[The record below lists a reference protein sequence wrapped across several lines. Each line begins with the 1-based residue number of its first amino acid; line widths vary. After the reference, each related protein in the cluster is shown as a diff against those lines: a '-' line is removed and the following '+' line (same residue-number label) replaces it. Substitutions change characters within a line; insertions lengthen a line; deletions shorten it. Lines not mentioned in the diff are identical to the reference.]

1 MSGAL
6 RKMGVYLGLVED
18 GERYNARYD
27 DELDDGYDD
36 YEDEAV
42 DGESHETESVPP
54 SSSSEEQVGTVS
66 KFPDRRGVT
75 ASPEVTEL
83 ARITTVHPRSYNEA
97 RVIGEHFRDGTPVIM
112 NLTEMDHADAKRLVD
127 FASKPDLLLPW
138 VDRADHHQGV
148 PGLPAER
155 DAGRGGEGE
164 DRRGRVLQPELT
176 PGFPGLLH
184 SCLTMTALLLVLS
197 VLSWVLLAF
206 FLMLVARFVL
216 SLIVMFAPQWHP
228 KGPMLLLFELIYSV
242 TDPFLRPLRRILP
255 PIGAGGIRI
264 DLSML
269 MLFVLVSLAMSINST
284 AIRSL

>member
-27 DELDDGYDD
+27 DEYDDGYDD
-36 YEDEAV
+36 YEDQAV
-42 DGESHETESVPP
+42 DGESHETEPVPAR

-127 FASKPDLLLPW
+127 FAAGLIFCCRGSIERITTKVFLVCPPNVTLAAEEKEKIA
-138 VDRADHHQGV
+138 AD
-148 PGLPAER
+148 
-155 DAGRGGEGE
+155 
-164 DRRGRVLQPELT
+164 
-176 PGFPGLLH
+176 GFYNQ
-184 SCLTMTALLLVLS
+184 S
-197 VLSWVLLAF
+197 
-206 FLMLVARFVL
+206 
-216 SLIVMFAPQWHP
+216 
-228 KGPMLLLFELIYSV
+228 
-242 TDPFLRPLRRILP
+242 
-255 PIGAGGIRI
+255 
-264 DLSML
+264 
-269 MLFVLVSLAMSINST
+269 
-284 AIRSL
+284 

>member
-42 DGESHETESVPP
+42 DGESHEPESVPAR

-127 FASKPDLLLPW
+127 FAAGLIFCCRGSIERITTKVFLVCPPNVTLAAEEKEKIA
-138 VDRADHHQGV
+138 AD
-148 PGLPAER
+148 
-155 DAGRGGEGE
+155 
-164 DRRGRVLQPELT
+164 
-176 PGFPGLLH
+176 GFYNQ
-184 SCLTMTALLLVLS
+184 S
-197 VLSWVLLAF
+197 
-206 FLMLVARFVL
+206 
-216 SLIVMFAPQWHP
+216 
-228 KGPMLLLFELIYSV
+228 
-242 TDPFLRPLRRILP
+242 
-255 PIGAGGIRI
+255 
-264 DLSML
+264 
-269 MLFVLVSLAMSINST
+269 
-284 AIRSL
+284 

>member
-27 DELDDGYDD
+27 DDEYDDGYDD

-42 DGESHETESVPP
+42 DGESHETEPVAARPGP
-54 SSSSEEQVGTVS
+54 DEQVGNVS

-127 FASKPDLLLPW
+127 FASRPDLLLPGL
-138 VDRADHHQGV
+138 DRADHHQGV
-148 PGLPAER
+148 PGLPAQR
-155 DAGRGGEGE
+155 DVGRGGEGK
-164 DRRGRVLQPELT
+164 DRRGRVLQPELRSGASPVFYT
-176 PGFPGLLH
+176 
-184 SCLTMTALLLVLS
+184 LV
-197 VLSWVLLAF
+197 
-206 FLMLVARFVL
+206 
-216 SLIVMFAPQWHP
+216 
-228 KGPMLLLFELIYSV
+228 
-242 TDPFLRPLRRILP
+242 
-255 PIGAGGIRI
+255 
-264 DLSML
+264 
-269 MLFVLVSLAMSINST
+269 
-284 AIRSL
+284 

>member
-27 DELDDGYDD
+27 DEYDEGYDD

-42 DGESHETESVPP
+42 DGESHETEPVPARSS

-127 FASKPDLLLPW
+127 FAAGLIFCCRGSIERITTKVFLVCPPNVTLAAEEKEKIA
-138 VDRADHHQGV
+138 AD
-148 PGLPAER
+148 
-155 DAGRGGEGE
+155 
-164 DRRGRVLQPELT
+164 
-176 PGFPGLLH
+176 GFYNQ
-184 SCLTMTALLLVLS
+184 S
-197 VLSWVLLAF
+197 
-206 FLMLVARFVL
+206 
-216 SLIVMFAPQWHP
+216 
-228 KGPMLLLFELIYSV
+228 
-242 TDPFLRPLRRILP
+242 
-255 PIGAGGIRI
+255 
-264 DLSML
+264 
-269 MLFVLVSLAMSINST
+269 
-284 AIRSL
+284 

>member
-27 DELDDGYDD
+27 DEYDD
-36 YEDEAV
+36 FDEYEDEAV
-42 DGESHETESVPP
+42 DGESHETEPVPAR

-127 FASKPDLLLPW
+127 FAAGLIFCCRGSIERITTKVFLVCPPN
-138 VDRADHHQGV
+138 VTVAAEEKEKIAAD
-148 PGLPAER
+148 
-155 DAGRGGEGE
+155 
-164 DRRGRVLQPELT
+164 
-176 PGFPGLLH
+176 GFYNQ
-184 SCLTMTALLLVLS
+184 S
-197 VLSWVLLAF
+197 
-206 FLMLVARFVL
+206 
-216 SLIVMFAPQWHP
+216 
-228 KGPMLLLFELIYSV
+228 
-242 TDPFLRPLRRILP
+242 
-255 PIGAGGIRI
+255 
-264 DLSML
+264 
-269 MLFVLVSLAMSINST
+269 
-284 AIRSL
+284 